1 VDRFFQLAGES
12 NFRMTPEHWQQIKQV
27 FNGALEQAPEAR
39 AAFIEEACT
48 GNAALRSE
56 VESLLSSYARTGE
69 FIDAPAYEVAAGL
82 IAGKESVL
90 TPSGNLGSYRILST
104 LGRGGMGEVLLAEDS
119 RLGRK
124 VALKLLPSS
133 FTNDSERLARFERE
147 ARAASALNHPNILTI
162 YEVGSFDGRQFI
174 ASEYVEGETL
184 RQRQL
189 HAPLKLGEV
198 LDVAIQV
205 ASALAAAHQAHIVHR
220 DIKPENIMLRPD
232 AYAKVVDFGLAKLTA
247 ARTASADTS
256 LSTMMQV
263 DTDTGV
269 VMGTTAY
276 MSPEQARGLTLD
288 ARTDIWSL
296 GVVLYE
302 MVSGATPFK
311 GATPSDLIVSILD
324 REPAP
329 LPAADRVIPA
339 ELDWIIRKALRK
351 DREERYQTARELLGD
366 LRSLKQRMDFAA
378 QLERS
383 LSPDSATPLSVSPS
397 LVTDEPRAL
406 TTTEIER
413 SKTITHAQPAVAAAN
428 NRKRNAAIASVLA
441 ILLLGALVAG
451 YKLWPARKSATFQ
464 SMKIT
469 RLTNSGKVIDS
480 IISPDGKYLVYVLS
494 DAGKQSLWIRQVS
507 IANDTQI
514 VPGAAVGV
522 FGTAFSRDG
531 NDVYY
536 VIKANLDRGTLYRIP
551 TLGGTAVKVL
561 EGIDSPVSCS
571 PDGKQLTWLRGNFP
585 NQGESA
591 LMIAN
596 SDGSGER
603 SLATRKSPKVFT
615 PIFFTGPSWSP
626 DGKLIA
632 ASVGSFD
639 APFRIFTFAVA
650 DGKETDLTPDT
661 PWRFTARVEWL
672 PDMSGLLVVAGD
684 GPGISQVWLLSYPG
698 GALHRITNDLTSYR
712 ALSLTSDG
720 RKFSTI
726 QTSGLVNIWIAS
738 DGDTTRALQLPTGN
752 VGFFGSGGNTVAWT
766 PNDGL
771 VFISNESSTLDI
783 WSMDAD
789 GENRK
794 QLTSNAGYNASP
806 YVSQDGRYVVFISN
820 RGGNRNVWRMDLNG
834 NNPKQLTNGMN
845 DGTPAI
851 TPDNNWVIYSS
862 LVGGRFTLWKVSID
876 GGNAVELTNHVAV
889 APTISPDGK
898 FVAYMFPASSD
909 ALAPANRIAVMP
921 VAGGEPVKVFEVPQA
936 STVAPSA
943 HWSADGK
950 SIMYTVNSNNVTNI
964 WMQPLDG
971 GAPKQV
977 SEFKDS
983 LMTGFAWSNDGKKLA
998 CTRGVLL
1005 RDAVLISDGE

>member
-1 VDRFFQLAGES
+1 MT
-12 NFRMTPEHWQQIKQV
+12 MTPEHWQEIKRL
-27 FNGALEQAPEAR
+27 FNAAVEQTPEAR
-39 AAFIEEACT
+39 SAFLEEACT
-48 GNAALRSE
+48 GDQRLRSE
-56 VESLLSSYARTGE
+56 VESLLSSYERTGE
-69 FIDAPAYEVAAGL
+69 FIDAPAYEVAAEL
-82 IAGKESVL
+82 LVEKESLL

-133 FTNDSERLARFERE
+133 FTNDPERLARFERE

-189 HAPLKLGEV
+189 HSPLKLSEV
-198 LDVAIQV
+198 LDVTMQV

-247 ARTASADTS
+247 ARAASTDTS
-256 LSTMMQV
+256 LSTMLQV

-302 MVSGATPFK
+302 MVSGMTPFK

-329 LPAADRVIPA
+329 LPTTERVVPP

-366 LRSLKQRMDFAA
+366 LRSLKQKMDFAA
-378 QLERS
+378 QAERS
-383 LSPDSATPLSVSPS
+383 QTADSTTPLFISQSIA
-397 LVTDEPRAL
+397 TDEPRAL
-406 TTTEIER
+406 STAEIER
-413 SKTITHAQPAVAAAN
+413 TKTITHAQTGAVTSRKRPVIVAAAL
-428 NRKRNAAIASVLA
+428 AVLL
-441 ILLLGALVAG
+441 IGGIFVV
-451 YKLWPARKSATFQ
+451 YKLWPGKKSATFQ

-507 IANDTQI
+507 IANDKQI
-514 VPGAAVGV
+514 VPGAPVGV
-522 FGTAFSRDG
+522 FGIAFTRDG

-536 VIKANLDRGTLYRIP
+536 VIKANLDKGTLYRVP
-551 TLGGTAVKVL
+551 ALGGTPVKIL
-561 EGIDSPVSCS
+561 EAIDTPVTFS
-571 PDGKQLTWLRGNFP
+571 PDGKQLAFLRGNFP

-591 LMIAN
+591 LVIAN
-596 SDGSGER
+596 SDGTSER
-603 SLATRKSPKVFT
+603 TLATRKSPKAFV
-615 PIFFTGPSWSP
+615 PIFFTGPAWSP

-632 ASVGSFD
+632 TSVGSFD
-639 APFRIFTFAVA
+639 ASFRIFTFAVA
-650 DGKETDLTPDT
+650 DGKETDLTPNA

-672 PDMSGLLVVAGD
+672 PDMSGLLVIAGD
-684 GPGISQVWLLSYPG
+684 GPGVAQVWLLSYPG
-698 GALHRITNDLTSYR
+698 GSMQRITNDLAAYR
-712 ALSLTSDG
+712 ALSLTSDSQ
-720 RKFSTI
+720 KFSTI
-726 QTSGLVNIWIAS
+726 QTNGLVNIWIAPE
-738 DGDTTRALQLPTGN
+738 GDASRALQLPTGN
-752 VGFFGSGGNTVAWT
+752 VGFFGSGGNTVSWT
-766 PNDGL
+766 PNDEL
-771 VFISNESSTLDI
+771 VFISNESSNLDL
-783 WSMDAD
+783 WSMDAK

-794 QLTSNAGYNASP
+794 QLTSNAGYNFSP
-806 YVSQDGRYVVFISN
+806 YVSRDGRYVVFISS
-820 RGGNRNVWRMDLNG
+820 RGGNRNVWRMDING
-834 NNPKQLTNGMN
+834 NNPRQLTNGTA
-845 DGTPAI
+845 DSTPAI
-851 TPDNNWVIYSS
+851 TPDDNWVIYSS
-862 LVGGRFTLWKVSID
+862 LVGGRFTLWKVGIE
-876 GGNAVELTNHVAV
+876 GGNPIELTNRVAI
-889 APTISPDGK
+889 APTVSPDGK
-898 FVAYMFPASSD
+898 YVAYMFPASSD
-909 ALAPANRIAVMP
+909 PLAPPNRIAVMP
-921 VAGGEPVKVFEVPQA
+921 IAGGEPSKVIEIPPT

-950 SIMYTVNSNNVTNI
+950 SIMYTVNNQNVTNI
-964 WMQPLDG
+964 WSQALDG

-998 CTRGVLL
+998 CTRGVLT
-1005 RDAVLISDGE
+1005 RDAVLISE

>member
-1 VDRFFQLAGES
+1 
-12 NFRMTPEHWQQIKQV
+12 MTITPEHWQEIKRV
-27 FNGALEQAPEAR
+27 FNAALDQKPEAR
-39 AAFIEEACT
+39 PIFLDEACA
-48 GNAALRSE
+48 GNSELRSE
-56 VESLLSSYARTGE
+56 VDSLLSSYERTGE

-82 IAGKESVL
+82 ILEKESVL
-90 TPSGNLGSYRILST
+90 TPTGNLGSYRILST

-133 FTNDSERLARFERE
+133 FTNDPDRLARFERE

-189 HAPLKLGEV
+189 HSPLKLSEV
-198 LDVAIQV
+198 LDVAVQV
-205 ASALAAAHQAHIVHR
+205 VSALAAAHQAHIVHR

-247 ARTASADTS
+247 KPTPSSDTS
-256 LSTMMQV
+256 LPTMRQV

-288 ARTDIWSL
+288 ARTDIWSF

-302 MVSGATPFK
+302 MVSGVTPFK

-329 LPAADRVIPA
+329 LPATGSVIPP

-366 LRSLKQRMDFAA
+366 LRSLKRQIDFAA
-378 QLERS
+378 QNERTLIS
-383 LSPDSATPLSVSPS
+383 EDAAPLSVSPS
-397 LVTDEPRAL
+397 ISTDQPRAL
-406 TTTEIER
+406 STAEVGRT
-413 SKTITHAQPAVAAAN
+413 KTITHAQSVAVAS
-428 NRKRNAAIASVLA
+428 RKRTVAIAAALA
-441 ILLLGALVAG
+441 ALLVGAIFIG
-451 YKLWPARKSATFQ
+451 YKLWPGKKSATFQ

-507 IANDTQI
+507 IANDKLI
-514 VPGAAVGV
+514 VPAAQMGV
-522 FGTAFSRDG
+522 FGITFTRDG

-536 VIKANLDRGTLYRIP
+536 VIKVNMDKGTLYRVP
-551 TLGGTAVKVL
+551 ALGGTPVKIL
-561 EGIDSPVSCS
+561 EGVDAPVSSS
-571 PDGKQLTWLRGNFP
+571 PDGKQLAFLRGSFP

-603 SLATRKSPKVFT
+603 ILATRKSPKAFV
-615 PIFFTGPSWSP
+615 PIFFTGPAWSP

-632 ASVGSFD
+632 TSVGSFD
-639 APFRIFTFAVA
+639 ASFRIFTFAVT
-650 DGKETDLTPDT
+650 DGKETDLTPNA

-672 PDMSGLLVVAGD
+672 PDMSGLLAIAGE
-684 GPGISQVWLLSYPG
+684 GPGVCQVWLLSYPG
-698 GALHRITNDLTSYR
+698 GSMQRITNDLAAYR
-712 ALSLTSDG
+712 ALSIANDG
-720 RKFSTI
+720 TKFSTI
-726 QTSGLVNIWIAS
+726 QSSGLVNIWIAAE
-738 DGDTTRALQLPTGN
+738 GDTDHALQLPTGN
-752 VGFFGSGGNTVAWT
+752 VGFFGSSGNTVSWT
-766 PNDGL
+766 PKDGL
-771 VFISNESSTLDI
+771 VFISNESTNLDI
-783 WSMDAD
+783 WSMDAN

-794 QLTSNAGYNASP
+794 QLTSNAGYNFSP
-806 YVSQDGRYVVFISN
+806 QVSPDGRYIVFVSN
-820 RGGNRNVWRMDLNG
+820 RGGNRNVWRMDING
-834 NNPKQLTNGMN
+834 NNPRQLTNGTAEA
-845 DGTPAI
+845 TPTI

-862 LVGGRFTLWKVSID
+862 LVGGRFTLWKVGID
-876 GGNAVELTNHVAV
+876 GGNPVELTNRVATS
-889 APTISPDGK
+889 PTLSPDGK
-898 FVAYMFPASSD
+898 YVAYMFPASLD
-909 ALAPANRIAVMP
+909 PLAPPNRIAIMP
-921 VAGGEPVKVFEVPQA
+921 IAGGEPAKVIEIPST

-950 SIMYTVNSNNVTNI
+950 SIMYTVNINNVTNI
-964 WMQPLDG
+964 WSQPLDG

-998 CTRGVLL
+998 CTRGVLM
-1005 RDAVLISDGE
+1005 RDAVLISEEE

>member
-1 VDRFFQLAGES
+1 MT
-12 NFRMTPEHWQQIKQV
+12 MTPEHWQEIKRV
-27 FNGALEQAPEAR
+27 FHAALDQRPEAR
-39 AAFIEEACT
+39 PIFLDEACA
-48 GNAALRSE
+48 GDKELRSE
-56 VESLLSSYARTGE
+56 VDSLLSSYARTGE
-69 FIDAPAYEVAAGL
+69 FIDAPAYEVAAEL
-82 IAGKESVL
+82 ILAKESVL

-133 FTNDSERLARFERE
+133 FTNDPDRLARFERE

-189 HAPLKLGEV
+189 HAPLKLSEV
-198 LDVAIQV
+198 LDVAVQV

-247 ARTASADTS
+247 APVPSSDTS
-256 LSTMMQV
+256 LPTMLQV

-288 ARTDIWSL
+288 ARTDIWSF

-302 MVSGATPFK
+302 MVSGVTPFK

-329 LPAADRVIPA
+329 WPATGRAIPP

-366 LRSLKQRMDFAA
+366 LRSLKQKIDFAA
-378 QLERS
+378 QNERALTS
-383 LSPDSATPLSVSPS
+383 EDAAPLSVSPS
-397 LVTDEPRAL
+397 ISTDEPRAL
-406 TTTEIER
+406 TTAEVER
-413 SKTITHAQPAVAAAN
+413 TKTITHAQATAVTSRKRSVAVATALAVLLIG
-428 NRKRNAAIASVLA
+428 AIF
-441 ILLLGALVAG
+441 IG
-451 YKLWPARKSATFQ
+451 YKLWPAKKSATFQ

-507 IANDTQI
+507 IANDKQI
-514 VPGAAVGV
+514 VPPAPVGV
-522 FGTAFSRDG
+522 FGIAFTRDG

-536 VIKANLDRGTLYRIP
+536 VIKANLDKGTLYRVP
-551 TLGGTAVKVL
+551 ALGGTLVKVL
-561 EGIDSPVSCS
+561 EGIDSPVSFS
-571 PDGKQLTWLRGNFP
+571 PDGKQLTWLRSSFP
-585 NQGESA
+585 SQGESA

-596 SDGSGER
+596 SDGTGER
-603 SLATRKSPKVFT
+603 ALALRKSPKAFS
-615 PIFFTGPSWSP
+615 PIFFGGPSWSP

-632 ASVGSFD
+632 TSVGSFD
-639 APFRIFTFAVA
+639 ASFRIFTFAVA
-650 DGKETDLTPDT
+650 DGKETDLTPT
-661 PWRFTARVEWL
+661 APWRFTARVEWL
-672 PDMSGLLVVAGD
+672 PDMSGLLAVAGE
-684 GPGISQVWLLSYPG
+684 GPGNCQVWLLSYPG
-698 GALHRITNDLTSYR
+698 GSMQRITNDLAAYR
-712 ALSLTSDG
+712 AVSITNDG
-720 RKFSTI
+720 TKFSTI
-726 QTSGLVNIWIAS
+726 QSSGLVNIWIAAE
-738 DGDTTRALQLPTGN
+738 GDTDHALQLPTGN
-752 VGFFGSGGNTVAWT
+752 VGFFGSGGNTVSWT

-771 VFISNESSTLDI
+771 VFISNESSNLDI
-783 WSMDAD
+783 WSMDAN
-789 GENRK
+789 GEDRK
-794 QLTSNAGYNASP
+794 QLTSNAGNNSNP
-806 YVSQDGRYVVFISN
+806 SVSRDGRYIVFVSS
-820 RGGNRNVWRMDLNG
+820 RGGNRNVWRMDING
-834 NNPKQLTNGMN
+834 NNPRQLTNGTA

-862 LVGGRFTLWKVSID
+862 LGSGRFTLWKVGID
-876 GGNAVELTNHVAV
+876 GGNPVELTNRVAIS
-889 APTISPDGK
+889 PTVSPDGK
-898 FVAYMFPASSD
+898 YVAYMFPASPD
-909 ALAPANRIAVMP
+909 PLAPPNRIAVMP
-921 VAGGEPVKVFEVPQA
+921 IAGGEPAKVIEIPPT

-950 SIMYTVNSNNVTNI
+950 SIMYTVNNNNVTNI
-964 WMQPLDG
+964 WSQAIDG

-983 LMTGFAWSNDGKKLA
+983 LITGFAWSNDGKKLA
-998 CTRGVLL
+998 CTRGVLM
-1005 RDAVLISDGE
+1005 RDAVLISEAR